1 MSKSVNLR
9 FDGGSVG
16 QQQQSA
22 TPHTIRNLTV
32 RDMIITESGVAY
44 SKKVLCDLDTPI
56 AGEPGFSPV
65 SPEQLAQYVNAGD
78 YIQLDLQAVMDSPE
92 SSIYRAFFNAVAF
105 VNSSAG
111 ETTSSFNA
119 YVLETDSKKFLNPL
133 EVVFTVA
140 SDQLTAIQYLVV
152 YDTRTLEN
160 TMVHDLILQDSV
172 IVVDENPITKH
183 ILCDKQHK
191 SGNMFTP
198 VSPAKLATWV
208 SRGDYIALGT
218 ESANDDSTA
227 SPLPMTNAV
236 LSGNK
241 CASITFGGLSDGNT
255 TKFGTGVTITDE
267 ATGIEY
273 IHIDSINVNSAVHDV
288 QYIIIESIDNPPPR
302 LYLNI
307 QTAIGAGKIPVIR
320 YDGALYY
327 YDKEYIDN
335 DSPAYSFAGRLD
347 SDEWKTAIRVTSGS
361 VTLGNVLGVNGTVA
375 ERVHNSFPLG
385 GGKCGAE
392 SGDPDYPYLAF
403 DNNVYAIIAEFN
415 GSYGIGYVADGTSP
429 VTVKYDGATVTVNP
443 DEPALL
449 MVTYARVVNAGD
461 PGGFIMIEKG
471 GKTITAGTVVFL
483 PDQTSD
489 GVIEIGGYYLI
500 VMSLATVKSDG
511 EIDGSG
517 THAGLLDHFVYSVH
531 GGFWKKTDDISGA
544 QNELA
549 NGPDSLAAGQTTS
562 TALNNGKAVGPLSL
576 ANGNKSLAAGPYA
589 VTLSRQSIARDDAM
603 SCGSRALALHQHSMV
618 LAEQGVSGRDYQ
630 TVLGYNNELDNE
642 SAVVVGWDGKNIS
655 KMDTDGNMFAGKR
668 LDLANNLMPLFKLP
682 DSDPASP
689 GTEPVTGYWICDSKK
704 QLVTAAEIVALH
716 AMGMKFVL
724 CENVDPA
731 NNSRLYVEQKCNI
744 TNSIIDI
751 EFVSVYDP
759 LTMITIVVQTETTAE
774 VTEASLYIASNV
786 TSYLGRPWSRQPE
799 TVTDASGTFAAVIN
813 GQLTLGRSHMLAR
826 VRLDSGN
833 MGGGTTFT
841 VNVQKNLYNE
851 IEDNI
856 VYVVNATGSTV
867 TVAVK
872 CDNESHWP
880 HGTVTI
886 NANYGAYVKV
896 NPLYFEVVNDGL
908 VVFD

>member
-56 AGEPGFSPV
+56 SGEPGFSPV

-92 SSIYRAFFNAVAF
+92 SSVYRAFFNAVAF
-105 VNSSAG
+105 VNTSAG
-111 ETTSSFNA
+111 ESTSSFNA

-172 IVVDENPITKH
+172 IVVDGSPATKH

-191 SGNMFTP
+191 TGNMFTP

-218 ESANDDSTA
+218 EAANDDSTV

-236 LSGNK
+236 LSDGK
-241 CASITFGGLSDGNT
+241 CSRITFGGLSDGDT
-255 TKFGTGVTITDE
+255 TKFGTGVTIEDE

-288 QYIIIESIDNPPPR
+288 QYIVIESIDNPPPG
-302 LYLNI
+302 LYLSI
-307 QTAIGAGKIPVIR
+307 QTAITNGKIPVIR

-327 YDKEYIDN
+327 FDKEYLED

-347 SDEWKTAIRVTSGS
+347 SDEWKTAIRVTSEG

-375 ERVHNSFPLG
+375 NGVHNSFPLG

-392 SGDPDYPYLAF
+392 SGDPDYPYLEF
-403 DNNVYAIIAEFN
+403 DNDVYAIDAMFN
-415 GSYGIGYVADGTSP
+415 GSYGIGYVADGASP

-449 MVTYARVVNAGD
+449 MVTYVRVVNAGD
-461 PGGFIMIEKG
+461 PSGFVMIEKNG
-471 GKTITAGTVVFL
+471 RTITAGKVLFL
-483 PDQTSD
+483 SDQTSD

-500 VMSLATVKSDG
+500 VLSLATVKSDG

-517 THAGLLDHFVYSVH
+517 THAGVLNRYFYSVH
-531 GGFWKKTDDISGA
+531 GGFWKKTNDISA
-544 QNELA
+544 VQNGLA
-549 NGPDSLAAGQTTS
+549 NGPGSLATGQQTS
-562 TALNNGKAVGPLSL
+562 TALNNGKAAGPLSF
-576 ANGNKSLAAGPYA
+576 ANGSSSLATGAHA
-589 VTLSRQSIARDDAM
+589 VTLSRQSIARNDAV
-603 SCGSRALALHQHSMV
+603 SCGSRALALHLHSMV
-618 LAEQGVSGRDYQ
+618 LAEQGVSGRKYQ
-630 TVLGYNNELDNE
+630 TVLGYDNELDNE

-655 KMDTDGNMFAGKR
+655 KMDTDGNVFTGKR
-668 LDLANNLMPLFKLP
+668 LDLANNVMPLFKLP

-724 CENVDPA
+724 CENTDPTR
-731 NNSRLYVEQKCNI
+731 NSRMYVEQKSVI
-744 TNSIIDI
+744 TDSTIDI
-751 EFVSVYDP
+751 EFVSVDEIAIR
-759 LTMITIVVQTETTAE
+759 TVTVQKETTAD
-774 VTEASLYIASNV
+774 VTEASLFI
-786 TSYLGRPWSRQPE
+786 TSTTITPVERAWTRQPE
-799 TVTDASGTFAAVIN
+799 TVTEGANTYAAVVN
-813 GQLTLGRSHMLAR
+813 GTLTLDVSHSIANVHLK
-826 VRLDSGN
+826 DSN
-833 MGGGTTFT
+833 MGGHSAFT
-841 VNVQKNLYNE
+841 INVQTGASGE
-851 IEDNI
+851 ISDNI
-856 VYVVNATGSTV
+856 VYVVNTCSSGLG
-867 TVAVK
+867 VAVK
-872 CDNESHWP
+872 CDNRSHFAR
-880 HGTVTI
+880 GSVSI
-886 NANYGAYVKV
+886 NANRGAYVNI
-896 NPLYFEVVNDGL
+896 NPMYFEVVDAGP
-908 VVFD
+908 VSP